1 MPTELKD
8 KLAEVNEKITATRT
22 EAQEKWSAFEAARDK
37 FAKAGEDANNTES
50 EAFQEMD
57 AINKEYSTKA
67 EELADLEQVRDGVFR
82 AMSGNEPPEVGGE
95 DPATAAAAVAR
106 QRQAAE
112 VRESLGTRAAEGDGY
127 KELLASGLL
136 KSDSA
141 KFNASLAQGS
151 LEELKASLIT
161 GGSDT
166 SAGAFVVNDQKG
178 YVPQPRR
185 TLTILDLITIG
196 DTESDT
202 VEFVRQNTFVNVA
215 AEIAEATTLTTGT
228 KPEAGLS
235 FEKVTKPVSTIA
247 HWQPAT
253 RRALADA
260 GQMRTL
266 IDSQLRYGLE
276 LRLENQVMAGN
287 GSGDNLLGIV
297 NTPNILSQA
306 KETDSVADAIHKGMT
321 QMRLG
326 FIEPTGVAMYPTD
339 WEIVRLSRDDSG
351 AKAGTGGYL
360 YGPPA
365 QAGAEQLWGKPV
377 AVTAACGVGTGVV
390 GAWYWATLWLRE
402 GIQVLASDSHADF
415 FIKNLI
421 AILAEMRAGFGVQL
435 PPAFCKVTGLNA

>member
-1 MPTELKD
+1 MLDLKD
-8 KLAEVNEKITATRT
+8 KLSEVNDQITEKRT
-22 EAQEKWSAFEAARDK
+22 EAQEKWSAFEAAREK

-57 AINKEYSTKA
+57 AINKEYSTSA
-67 EELADLEQVRDGVFR
+67 EELKDLESVRDGVFR
-82 AMSGNEPPEVGGE
+82 AMSGEEPPKLGGDSPDLGAE
-95 DPATAAAAVAR
+95 ANKVANVAR
-106 QRQAAE
+106 QI
-112 VRESLGTRAAEGDGY
+112 ESLGLRAAKGDGY
-127 KELLASGLL
+127 KDLLDSGLLRSEQAKFNALLASG
-136 KSDSA
+136 SV
-141 KFNASLAQGS
+141 N
-151 LEELKASLIT
+151 ELKASLIT

-166 SAGAFVVNDQKG
+166 SAGAFVLPDQKG
-178 YVPQPRR
+178 YVPQPQRP
-185 TLTILDLITIG
+185 LTILDLITVG
-196 DTESDT
+196 ETGSDT
-202 VEFVRQNTFVNVA
+202 VEYVRQNTFVNVA
-215 AEIAEATTLTTGT
+215 AEIAEATTLATGT

-235 FEKVTKPVSTIA
+235 FERISESVSTIA

-260 GQMRTL
+260 GQMSTI

-276 LRLENQVMAGN
+276 LRLENQIMAGN

-297 NTPNILSQA
+297 NTPNILSQEK
-306 KETDSVADAIHKGMT
+306 KEDSVADAVHKGMT

-326 FIEPTGVAMYPTD
+326 FIEPTGVAMYPTN
-339 WEIVRLSRDDSG
+339 WETVRLSRDDSG
-351 AKAGTGGYL
+351 ASAGTGGYL

-365 QAGAEQLWGKPV
+365 LAGTEQLWGKPV
-377 AVTAACGVGTGVV
+377 AVTAAAGEGTAVV

-435 PPAFCKVTGLNA
+435 PPAFCKVTSLGS